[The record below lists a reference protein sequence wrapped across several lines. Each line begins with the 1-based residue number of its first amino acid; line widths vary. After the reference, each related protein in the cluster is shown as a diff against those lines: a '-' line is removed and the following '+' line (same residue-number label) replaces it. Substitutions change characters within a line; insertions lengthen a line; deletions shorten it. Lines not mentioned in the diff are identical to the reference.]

1 MKIAIIGAGFSG
13 LATAKVLTALE
24 HDVTVYDKTP
34 DVGGVWSETR
44 RYPGLVTQNNKGTY
58 AFSDHPMPESYPE
71 WPSGKQVQAYLESY
85 VARFDLSSKLRL
97 GTEVTSAVPADTGG
111 WNLRTAAESAHYDHL
126 VVANGIFSTPFVP
139 QYPGEEEFRAAGGEI
154 APAGALRDHTTT
166 AGRHVVV
173 VGYGKSACDVAVEVS
188 KSASSTTVVTRELLW
203 KLPRKLGGLLNYKF
217 LMLTRLGEGLF
228 RYRSV
233 SGAERVLHANDS
245 ALASGMLGS
254 VGAVTVRQLGLAD
267 LRLVPNGSFGDIAR
281 STVSLA
287 TEGFFEG
294 VRGGSIAVARDC
306 VIDRLQVVDGAPHAV
321 LSDGR
326 VMPADLVLAA
336 TGFRQVVPFLSE
348 EVTSRLLDPNGDYL
362 LYRQILPIGVPDLT
376 FNGYNS
382 SLFSPLS
389 AEMSAAWI
397 GSHLARA
404 HRVPS
409 SEGQRQHVSERLAW
423 MKQRSHGK
431 HAHGTNIIPFS
442 LHNIDE
448 VLGDLGLDVGG
459 GRKAMQWLLPV
470 SPSAYAGVTPRLV
483 ARLATEPIPAV
494 PLKLDAEAAPLVA

>member
-1 MKIAIIGAGFSG
+1 M
-13 LATAKVLTALE
+13 
-24 HDVTVYDKTP
+24 
-34 DVGGVWSETR
+34 
-44 RYPGLVTQNNKGTY
+44 
-58 AFSDHPMPESYPE
+58 
-71 WPSGKQVQAYLESY
+71 
-85 VARFDLSSKLRL
+85 
-97 GTEVTSAVPADTGG
+97 
-111 WNLRTAAESAHYDHL
+111 
-126 VVANGIFSTPFVP
+126 
-139 QYPGEEEFRAAGGEI
+139 
-154 APAGALRDHTTT
+154 
-166 AGRHVVV
+166 
-173 VGYGKSACDVAVEVS
+173 
-188 KSASSTTVVTRELLW
+188 TRELLW

-245 ALASGMLGS
+245 ALASGLLGS

-267 LRLVPNGSFGDIAR
+267 LGLVPNGTFADIAR

-294 VRGGSIAVARDC
+294 VRVGSIAVARDC

-326 VMPADLVLAA
+326 VVPADLVLAA

-348 EVTSRLLDPNGDYL
+348 EVTRRLLDPNGDYL
-362 LYRQILPIGVPDLT
+362 LYRQILPIGVADLT

-409 SEGQRQHVSERLAW
+409 PEGQRQHVSERLAW
-423 MKQRSHGK
+423 MRQRSHGK
-431 HAHGTNIIPFS
+431 HAHGTNVIPFS

-459 GRKAMQWLLPV
+459 GRKALQWLLPV

-483 ARLATEPIPAV
+483 AQLATEPTRRRASA
-494 PLKLDAEAAPLVA
+494 LLSR

>member
-1 MKIAIIGAGFSG
+1 MKVAIIGAGFSG
-13 LATAKVLTALE
+13 LATAKVLTALG

-34 DVGGVWSETR
+34 DVGGVWSVTR
-44 RYPGLVTQNNKGTY
+44 RYPGLCTQNNKGTY
-58 AFSDHPMPESYPE
+58 AFSDHPMPQSYPE
-71 WPSGKQVQAYLESY
+71 WPSGEQVQAYLESY
-85 VARFDLSSKLRL
+85 VARFDLSSTLRL

-111 WNLRTAAESAHYDHL
+111 WTLRTSADTLHYDHL

-139 QYPGEEEFRAAGGEI
+139 RFAGEEEFRAAGGEVG
-154 APAGALRDHTTT
+154 PAGSLHDHTAT

-233 SGAERVLHANDS
+233 SGVERVLHANDS
-245 ALASGMLGS
+245 ALAGGMLGS
-254 VGAVTVRQLGLAD
+254 VGAATIRQLGLAD
-267 LRLVPNGSFGDIAR
+267 LGLVPNASFGDIAR

-287 TEGFFEG
+287 TEGFFPR
-294 VRGGSIAVARDC
+294 VRDGSIAVARDC
-306 VIDRLQVVDGAPHAV
+306 VIDRLEVVDGAPHAA

-326 VMPADLVLAA
+326 VVPADLVIAA

-348 EVTSRLLDPNGDYL
+348 EVTDQLLDRNGDYQ
-362 LYRQILPIGVPDLT
+362 LYRQILPIAVPDLT

-404 HRVPS
+404 HRLPS
-409 SEGQRQHVSERLAW
+409 PEAQRQHVTERLAW
-423 MKQRSHGK
+423 MKQRTRGK
-431 HAHGTNIIPFS
+431 HARGTNIIPFS

-448 VLGDLGLDVGG
+448 VLGDLGLDVGP

-470 SPSAYAGVTPRLV
+470 SPSAYSGVMPRLV
-483 ARLATEPIPAV
+483 ARLTTKPTTVSPLALDPESEP
-494 PLKLDAEAAPLVA
+494 LAA